1 MRQSKKVSESRTIMT
16 ELVMPNDTN
25 PMGNLMGGNLLHWM
39 DMVCGICAG
48 KHCESHVVTA
58 SVDHV
63 SFENP
68 IRNGEVVT
76 LEATVTRA
84 FNTSVEVMVE
94 VLAADMK
101 GHQPRRCNHA
111 YFTMVAVDDQF
122 NKPSKV
128 PAVIP
133 LTEIEHQRYESAS
146 RRREMRLM
154 LSGRLKAEDAT
165 AVRALFERIPADSSV
180 S

>member
-1 MRQSKKVSESRTIMT
+1 MNQESRPKKVADSRTIMT

-39 DMVCGICAG
+39 DMVSGVCAG
-48 KHCESHVVTA
+48 KHCEAHVVTA

-84 FNTSVEVMVE
+84 FRTSVEVMVE
-94 VLAADMK
+94 VFAADMK
-101 GHQPRRCNHA
+101 GHNPRRCNHA
-111 YFTMVAVDDQF
+111 YFTMVALDEV
-122 NKPSKV
+122 NGKPQ
-128 PAVIP
+128 PAPQVIP
-133 LTEIEHQRYESAS
+133 LTEIEQQRYESAP
-146 RRREMRLM
+146 RRREMRLI
-154 LSGRLKAEDAT
+154 LSGRLRVEDAS
-165 AVRALFERIPADSSV
+165 AIKALFEQR
-180 S
+180 